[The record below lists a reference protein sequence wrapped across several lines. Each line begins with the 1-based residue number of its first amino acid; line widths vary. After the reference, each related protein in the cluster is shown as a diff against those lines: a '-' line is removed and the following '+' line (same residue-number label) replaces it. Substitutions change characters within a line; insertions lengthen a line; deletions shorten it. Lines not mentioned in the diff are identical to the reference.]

1 MMAAGKVS
9 KFAEGVPS
17 LKLNLKKK
25 FGEKNKMK
33 ISHNKFSLTS
43 LSLLLPFLHILFFP
57 NFSPFHV
64 IYEDGIIVTITGRL
78 CTLKVQIMRWGLD

>member
-17 LKLNLKKK
+17 LKLNLKRK
-25 FGEKNKMK
+25 FREKNKMK
-33 ISHNKFSLTS
+33 IPHTKFSLPS
-43 LSLLLPFLHILFFP
+43 SSLLLPFLHILLFP

-64 IYEDGIIVTITGRL
+64 TYKDHIIS
-78 CTLKVQIMRWGLD
+78 DYY